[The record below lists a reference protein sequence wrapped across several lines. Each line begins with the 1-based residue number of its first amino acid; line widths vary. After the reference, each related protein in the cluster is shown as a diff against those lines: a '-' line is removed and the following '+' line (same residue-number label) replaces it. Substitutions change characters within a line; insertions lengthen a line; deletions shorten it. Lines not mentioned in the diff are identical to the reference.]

1 MLKSAFLI
9 GIYSYCVL
17 LLGLVGCLKVSFL
30 LPLTGLFVLI
40 YTYLMQKELKYIWR
54 AKSFFNNKKKTV
66 LFLFLGLLLLVNLIG
81 ALGPEL
87 AFDAL
92 WYHLTIPKMY
102 LLHAK
107 INFIRGEILYYNL
120 MPKLSEML
128 YVTALT
134 LGNEILAKIVHYA
147 FGILS
152 CIALYKL
159 SRLYLSKS
167 WAVVAV
173 VVFYSNLVISWLSIT
188 AYSDLPRVFFEILS
202 LYYFLLYAKKKA
214 NSHFVISALLLGFAI
229 SVKVLAIGSLAIFV
243 VLICALK
250 SNIST
255 KLKKMFLFSFLSLTV
270 PLPWF
275 VISYLYTGNPVFP
288 LFTHL
293 GLRNF
298 SFQLLSP
305 LTIVKTFMDIFL
317 FSSDPINPIYIIC
330 LPLVFLLL
338 ISRLK
343 TYKLLFLYSAVSYS
357 VWYTTSQSGGARFLA
372 AYLPVYTLLTVL
384 AISNLKRKVIVSIS
398 FGLILFIAAVTIGY
412 RAAANARYIPVL
424 LGLQTKQD
432 FLMKNLNF
440 SFGDFYDENS
450 EIKKIVGK
458 ETVELLNM
466 HNLYYVDFPFTL
478 AEFSDGKKA
487 TYVLVQSGDIPK
499 SYRNAQLIYKNDKTH
514 VKLYKL

>member
-1 MLKSAFLI
+1 MLKIAFLI

-17 LLGLVGCLKVSFL
+17 LLGLAGCLRVSFL
-30 LPLTGLFVLI
+30 LPLTVLFVLVSL
-40 YTYLMQKELKYIWR
+40 YLMQEELKYMGR
-54 AKSFFNNKKKTV
+54 AKSIFNKKKERV

-92 WYHLTIPKMY
+92 WYHLTIPKIY

-107 INFIRGEILYYNL
+107 TYFIPGNLLYYNL
-120 MPKLSEML
+120 KPKLSEML
-128 YVTALT
+128 YVAALA
-134 LGNEILAKIVHYA
+134 LGNEIVAKMVHYF

-152 CIALYKL
+152 CIALYRL
-159 SRLYLSKS
+159 SRLYLTRS
-167 WAVVAV
+167 WAIVAV
-173 VVFYSNLVISWLSIT
+173 IVFYSNLVISWLSIT

-202 LYYFLLYAKKKA
+202 FYYFLLYTKKKK
-214 NSHFVISALLLGFAI
+214 NSHFVASALLLGFAI
-229 SVKVLAIGSLAIFV
+229 STKVLAVGTVAIFG
-243 VLICALK
+243 VLIWSLK
-250 SNIST
+250 LNTRI
-255 KLKKMFLFSFLSLTV
+255 KLRRMLFFSLLSLLV

-275 VISYLYTGNPVFP
+275 VISYMNTGNPVFP

-305 LTIVKTFMDIFL
+305 FTIVKTFMNIFL
-317 FSSDPINPIYIIC
+317 FSSDPISPIYIIC

-338 ISRLK
+338 VSKFK
-343 TYKLLFLYSAVSYS
+343 TYKLLFLYSVISFII
-357 VWYTTSQSGGARFLA
+357 WYTTSQSGGARFLS
-372 AYLPVYTLLTVL
+372 AYLPVYTLLSVL
-384 AISNLKRKVIVSIS
+384 AISSLKRKMIVSIS
-398 FGLILFIAAVTIGY
+398 FGLILFIAVVTIVY
-412 RAAANARYIPVL
+412 RATANARYIPVL

-450 EIKKIVGK
+450 EIKKIVGE

-478 AEFSDGKKA
+478 SEFSEDKKA
-487 TYVLVQSGDIPK
+487 TYVLVQSGDIPQ
-499 SYRNAQLIYKNDKTH
+499 SYRNTRLIYKNDKTH